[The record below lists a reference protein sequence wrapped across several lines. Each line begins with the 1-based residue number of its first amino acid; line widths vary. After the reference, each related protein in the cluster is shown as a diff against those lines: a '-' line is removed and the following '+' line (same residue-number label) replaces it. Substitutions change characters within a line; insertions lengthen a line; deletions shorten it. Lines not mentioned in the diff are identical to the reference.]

1 MKILVVGGG
10 TGGHVTPAVA
20 VVEEILKL
28 KPRTDVQF
36 WSDRKYYK
44 NVLKIRDL
52 NGVKMRTRTIPAG
65 KLRRYTHI
73 RGLAYL
79 KPENWDILAKNFV
92 DFFRVSVAVIV
103 SMWRMIWWRPDA
115 VFLKG
120 GYVSLPVGIAAGIL
134 RVPYVIHDSDATLG
148 LTSRMLEKRA
158 AVVALGMPSAKTEL
172 GGKYVWTGI
181 PVAEN
186 FVRMTATE
194 RTKVLREFELD
205 PEKPM
210 VLVTGGS
217 SGSRH
222 INDALEAVLGDMLKF
237 ASVVLIAGRK
247 NYEDAVV
254 NLKKFEVWDDG
265 EMQSDFRLF
274 EFRTDMDKLIGAATV
289 VISRAGATTI
299 AEMAAMGKACVLVPY
314 GVLPGGH
321 QSKNADALVAAG
333 AAEKI
338 EDEDMVRAPEELLKL
353 VRGLVKNPAK
363 REGLEKNLYSLAKHD
378 AAEDLARAIIK
389 VAE

>member
-1 MKILVVGGG
+1 M
-10 TGGHVTPAVA
+10 TPAVA

-28 KPRTDVQF
+28 KPRTKVQF

-44 NVLKIRDL
+44 NVVKIKEL
-52 NGVKMRTRTIPAG
+52 NGVKMRVRKVPAG

-92 DFFRVSVAVIV
+92 DFFRVCAAFAV
-103 SMWRMIWWRPDA
+103 SFWRMLWWRPDA

-120 GYVSLPVGIAAGIL
+120 GYVSLPVGLAAGVL

-148 LTSRMLEKRA
+148 LTSRVLEKRA
-158 AVVALGMPSAKTEL
+158 AVVALGMPSSKTEDAS
-172 GGKYVWTGI
+172 GKYVWTGI
-181 PVAEN
+181 PVAEE
-186 FVRMTATE
+186 FKRMPKKE
-194 RTKVLREFELD
+194 KSSVLEEFELD
-205 PEKPM
+205 ADRPM

-222 INDALEAVLGDMLKF
+222 INDAVEVILRDMLKF
-237 ASVVLIAGRK
+237 ASVVLIAGRN
-247 NYEDAVV
+247 NYQEAVR
-254 NLKKFEVWDDG
+254 LKKFEVWEEG

-289 VISRAGATTI
+289 VVSRAGATTI

-321 QSKNADALVAAG
+321 QSKNAQALVDAG
-333 AAEKI
+333 AAEMI
-338 EDEDMVRAPEELLKL
+338 EDEDMVKDPQQLLKL
-353 VRGLVKNPAK
+353 VRGLVTNQKK
-363 REGLEKNLYSLAKHD
+363 REALEENLYNMAKHS